1 MRILFVTNNQY
12 LPYRVGGSES
22 STHELCKELIKRGH
36 EVAVVSSVTSNLR
49 PRKWFSRK
57 ILTNLIR
64 RTRFSKD
71 HIVGYPVYR
80 GRIYTF
86 SRSTIGTGVSEL
98 KRRIRPD
105 VVIVQAGKSVFHAAA
120 WEAVKIPVVIYLH
133 DVNFKILGGD
143 PRNLKHTRFISNSLF
158 TAERYKNEFG
168 ISSEIVLNIIEPDR
182 YRIEREENRVTF
194 INPCELKGD
203 KIAFQIAERLAWIPF
218 LFVEGWP
225 MNDEQYKK
233 MHLRIKESR
242 NIEWMNNTLD
252 MRSVYKRTRIL
263 LVPSQCEEA
272 WGRVVAEA
280 QINGIPVLASN
291 IGGLPESV
299 GSGGVLIDAKMV
311 DKWVLELKRLW
322 SDEQYYNKLSKN
334 ALAHSRRNEIKTS
347 NVIEKFIQIIK
358 KNTNNDDRY

>member
-1 MRILFVTNNQY
+1 MRILFVTNNKY

-57 ILTNLIR
+57 ILKNLIR
-64 RTRFSKD
+64 RTRFLED

-86 SRSTIGTGVSEL
+86 SRCTIGTGVSEL
-98 KRRIRPD
+98 KRKIRPD
-105 VVIVQAGKSVFHAAA
+105 VAIVQAGKQVFHAAA
-120 WEAVKIPVVIYLH
+120 WESVKIPVIIYLH

-158 TAERYKNEFG
+158 TAIRYKNEFG
-168 ISSEIVLNIIEPDR
+168 ISSEVVLNIIEPER
-182 YRIEREENRVTF
+182 YRIGREENRVTF

-203 KIAFQIAERLAWIPF
+203 KVAFQIAERLPWIPF

-233 MHLRIKESR
+233 MNLRIKESR
-242 NIEWMNNTLD
+242 NIEWMQNTLD
-252 MRSVYKRTRIL
+252 MKSVYKRTRIL

-280 QINGIPVLASN
+280 QLNGIPVLASN

-299 GSGGVLIDAKMV
+299 GRGGVLLDANTV

-322 SDEQYYNKLSKN
+322 SDKQYYSELSNN
-334 ALAHSRRNEIKTS
+334 ALAHSRRDEIKTAS
-347 NVIEKFIQIIK
+347 VIK
-358 KNTNNDDRY
+358 KFLQIAQKTVNNHDRY